1 MGDGTRVRVLTGAL
15 GEGLGRA
22 RRYVGSALADG
33 FFNGITRVARLHPH
47 ARPAHHAVEHLRDVR
62 YFDST
67 MREHLLDVYRPAQP
81 IAPRDGGREAAVP
94 PAFRRYQGPPWP
106 MVFYVHGGG
115 FRILS
120 KDTHWIMGLGF
131 ARRGF
136 VVFNVSYRL
145 APKHRYPCA
154 IEDVCRAFAW
164 VMKNAERFGADPSRV
179 VLAGESA
186 GANLV
191 SSLAA
196 TLAYERDE
204 PFAREAYATGVIPK
218 AVVPACGVLQVSDM
232 DRLRRRKPGMS
243 SFIADRLAEVE
254 AAYLGP
260 EVAGCSRDLADPLL
274 LFERGEV
281 PSRPIAP
288 FFLPVG
294 TRDPL
299 LPDTRRMAVALRKLG
314 VEAVDAYYPGELH
327 AFHALVMRESARR
340 CWRDTF
346 TFLDKHVPGAR
357 GADAP

>member
-1 MGDGTRVRVLTGAL
+1 MLLRLGAN
-15 GEGLGRA
+15 A
-22 RRYVGSALADG
+22 RRFLGAAAVDG
-33 FFNGITRVARLHPH
+33 FFNSITRVARLHPQ
-47 ARPAHHAVEHLRDVR
+47 ARPARHAVEHLRDIR
-62 YFDST
+62 YLDGK

-81 IAPRDGGREAAVP
+81 TTGKHVGANTP
-94 PAFRRYQGPPWP
+94 FRRYQGPPWP

-115 FRILS
+115 FRMLS

-154 IEDVCRAFAW
+154 IDDVCRAFEWA
-164 VMKNAERFGADPSRV
+164 MKNAERFGADPTRV

-186 GANLV
+186 GANLAA
-191 SSLAA
+191 SLAI
-196 TLAYERDE
+196 TLAYEREE
-204 PFAREAYATGVIPK
+204 PFARAAYATGVVPK
-218 AVVPACGVLQVSDM
+218 AVVPACGVFQVSDLE
-232 DRLRRRKPGMS
+232 RLKRRKPGMS
-243 SFIADRLAEVE
+243 TFIADRLAEVE
-254 AAYLGP
+254 SAYLGADP
-260 EVAGCSRDLADPLL
+260 SSCSRDLADPLL
-274 LFERGEV
+274 VFERGEA

-299 LPDTRRMAVALRKLG
+299 LPDTRRMAVALRNLG

-327 AFHALVMRESARR
+327 AFHALVMRESARK

-346 TFLDKHVPGAR
+346 EFLDRHVPEAPGAQLSR
-357 GADAP
+357 

>member
-1 MGDGTRVRVLTGAL
+1 MDRLTA
-15 GEGLGRA
+15 A
-22 RRYVGSALADG
+22 RRYLGSAVVDG

-47 ARPAHHAVEHLRDVR
+47 ARPEHHAVEHLRDIR
-62 YFDST
+62 YFDGK
-67 MREHLLDVYRPAQP
+67 MREHLLDVYRPAQD
-81 IAPRDGGREAAVP
+81 ALGRHAGAP

-136 VVFNVSYRL
+136 AVFNVSYRL
-145 APKHRYPCA
+145 GPKHRYPCA

-164 VMKNAERFGADPSRV
+164 VMKNAERYGADPTRV

-191 SSLAA
+191 TSLAA

-204 PFAREAYATGVIPK
+204 PFARAAFATGVVPK
-218 AVVPACGVLQVSDM
+218 AVVPACGVFQVSDIA
-232 DRLRRRKPGMS
+232 RLQRRKPGMS
-243 SFIADRLAEVE
+243 RFIADRLAEVE
-254 AAYLGP
+254 SAYLGP
-260 EVAGCSRDLADPLL
+260 APPTCSRDLADPLL
-274 LFERGEV
+274 LFERGEA
-281 PSRPIAP
+281 PARPIPP

-299 LPDTRRMAVALRKLG
+299 LPDTRRLAAALRNLG

-327 AFHALVMRESARR
+327 AFHALVMRASARR
-340 CWRDTF
+340 CWSDTF
-346 TFLDKHVPGAR
+346 DFLDKHVP
-357 GADAP
+357 

>member
-1 MGDGTRVRVLTGAL
+1 MREGRRFARLVNAGAD
-15 GEGLGRA
+15 A
-22 RRYVGSALADG
+22 RRFLGAAAVDG
-33 FFNGITRVARLHPH
+33 FFNGFSRMARLHPQAKP
-47 ARPAHHAVEHLRDVR
+47 ARHAVEHLRDIR
-62 YFDST
+62 YFDGT
-67 MREHLLDVYRPAQP
+67 MREHLLDVYRPASPTPHQ
-81 IAPRDGGREAAVP
+81 
-94 PAFRRYQGPPWP
+94 RYKGPPWP

-145 APKHRYPCA
+145 APKHRFPCA
-154 IEDVCRAFAW
+154 IEDVCRAFSW
-164 VMKNAERFGADPSRV
+164 VMKNAERFGGDKARV

-186 GANLV
+186 GANLAA
-191 SSLAA
+191 SLAL

-232 DRLRRRKPGMS
+232 GRLRRRKPGMS
-243 SFIADRLAEVE
+243 AFIADRLAEVE
-254 AAYLGP
+254 SAYLGSDAP
-260 EVAGCSRDLADPLL
+260 TCSRDLADPLL
-274 LFERGEV
+274 VIERGEK
-281 PSRPIAP
+281 PSRPLPP

-299 LPDTRRMAVALRKLG
+299 LPDTRRMATALRALG
-314 VEAVDAYYPGELH
+314 VEAIDAYYPGELH
-327 AFHALVMRESARR
+327 AFHALVMRENARK

-346 TFLDKHVPGAR
+346 EFLDKHVPETNGVPL
-357 GADAP
+357 GQPLSQ